1 MGYVEENLLP
11 GEAVVYKAGLH
22 PILFLAPALLV
33 LLGVVLLLE
42 RLPAWAVVIIGVFFG
57 LGRWIRVASSEFAV
71 TDKRVVIKVGFIRCH
86 TLEMVLGKV
95 ESVGVSQSVAG
106 RVLGYGD
113 IIVTGTGG
121 TRELFRDITAPLEF
135 RRQVEARIVG

>member
-11 GEAVVYKAGLH
+11 GEAVVHKTGLH

-33 LLGVVLLLE
+33 LLGAVLLLE
-42 RLPAWAVVIIGVFFG
+42 RLPAWAVVIIGAFFG

-71 TDKRVVIKVGFIRCH
+71 TDKRVVIKVGFIRRH

-135 RRQVEARIVG
+135 RRQVETRIVG